1 MNPETNYNF
10 LKVRDGRTY
19 FARVFVRIDP
29 TTTNGSVTIAG
40 DAGAKNPHTPD
51 EWLRSAVA
59 GAKAA
64 ITAYE
69 KVQHRS
75 SGVIVTTV
83 MGSEVDTNANAVEV
97 AAFCATWKSLG
108 GDENRLKFQFDND
121 WRVQAQA
128 D

>member
-1 MNPETNYNF
+1 MNPEINYNF

-29 TTTNGSVTIAG
+29 TAANGSVTIAG
-40 DAGAKNPHTPD
+40 GAGTKNPHTPD
-51 EWLRSAVA
+51 EWLRSATV

-64 ITAYE
+64 VASYE
-69 KVQHRS
+69 KVYHESR
-75 SGVIVTTV
+75 GVIVTTV
-83 MGSEVDTNANAVEV
+83 MGTDVDTSANVVEV

-121 WRVQAQA
+121 WRVEAQT